1 MTPEE
6 IRSKTFRRG
15 IGGYDVDAVNAYL
28 NEVAKTLERAE
39 GDRDLYKS
47 KYTELVDGLEKLM
60 RIAKPTL
67 FRIETE
73 SNTEADEEAAK
84 NLIELMFGK
93 DAHRDED
100 AAGRRGSHVLDPIRD
115 LTPEPE
121 PEPEPESVPEPEPE
135 PEPEPI
141 PEPIPDVPKPEPEPV
156 SLSEPGV
163 LLEIKPESADET
175 SSVSSEVDTA
185 DVDDIGGF
193 DIGGEVGYEDENED
207 GDSGVDFDDIDEFL
221 GFMMDDEDTPPT
233 ETTESSQAATE
244 KPASEKTD
252 YEKKIYHMKK
262 RG

>member
-28 NEVAKTLERAE
+28 NEVAKTLERAK

-73 SNTEADEEAAK
+73 SDTAADEEATK

-100 AAGRRGSHVLDPIRD
+100 TDFGSGDRRGSHVLDPIRD

-121 PEPEPESVPEPEPE
+121 PDMTAQVPEPEPE

-141 PEPIPDVPKPEPEPV
+141 PDVNEPV
-156 SLSEPGV
+156 SEPVAENETEV
-163 LLEIKPESADET
+163 LLEIKPESTDRT
-175 SSVSSEVDTA
+175 SSVSSEVDTTG
-185 DVDDIGGF
+185 VDEIGDF
-193 DIGGEVGYEDENED
+193 DIGGEAGYEDD
-207 GDSGVDFDDIDEFL
+207 GGESGVDFGDIDEFL
-221 GFMMDDEDTPPT
+221 DFMIGDDDEAPA
-233 ETTESSQAATE
+233 ETTEGSQAAAE
-244 KPASEKTD
+244 KPASEKSD
-252 YEKKIYHMKK
+252 YEKKIYRIKK